1 MKTVKVLLMSA
12 ISLAMVFCFCGTA
25 FATEPIDLAAQKTEY
40 VTARGQAISSA
51 DIEVQGYIVPAKPAA
66 AEKPTPKP
74 AKHTKIPQ
82 TGDSDF
88 SQRSLTLALIFTLMA
103 AAFLSVYLRVKDR
116 GAIRTSGTS
125 IEKT

>member
-40 VTARGQAISSA
+40 VTAKGQAITSA
-51 DIEVQGYIVPAKPAA
+51 DIEVQGYIVPAEYTAV
-66 AEKPTPKP
+66 EDPKP
-74 AKHTKIPQ
+74 SASKRMPK

-88 SQRSLTLALIFTLMA
+88 SQRSLTLALIFVMMA
-103 AAFLSVYLRVKDR
+103 AALFSAYLRFKDR